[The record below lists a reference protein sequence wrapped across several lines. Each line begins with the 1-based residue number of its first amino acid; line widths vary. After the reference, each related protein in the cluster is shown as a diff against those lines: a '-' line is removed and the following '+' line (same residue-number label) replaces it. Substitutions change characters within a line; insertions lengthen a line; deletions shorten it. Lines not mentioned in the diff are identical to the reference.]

1 MSSRERV
8 RAEFERHRILTIPL
22 IAALTGLG
30 RKNVERI
37 VAHLRRDGV
46 IRPFPF
52 LGNQKIYTP
61 TARGATRLG
70 LDPRKH
76 GRAPGVPTILEH
88 LLVAAFCAQEGHTLL
103 TPGEFAELLPEQA
116 ACPGAFRRR
125 YLIDRTLPEPLLS
138 VIVPDFGSSA
148 RRCARRARR
157 EIDRRKAHRAW
168 RDLVYHRLLRVLFV
182 TPFGDAKAA
191 AVLEHLNHDT
201 FPHAAVA
208 VRGVEALF
216 IGATK

>member
-8 RAEFERHRILTIPL
+8 RVAFRRYRILTIPL
-22 IAALTGLG
+22 LEALTGLG

-37 VAHLRRDGV
+37 VAVLRRDGI

-76 GRAPGVPTILEH
+76 GRAPGVPTIFEH
-88 LLVAAFCAQEGHTLL
+88 LLVAAFCAEEGHTLL

-116 ACPGAFRRR
+116 ACPGAFLRR
-125 YLIDRTLPEPLLS
+125 YLVDGTLPEPLLT
-138 VIVPDFGSSA
+138 VIVPDFGTSA

-157 EIDRRKAHRAW
+157 EIDRRKRHQHW
-168 RDLVYHRLLRVLFV
+168 RDLIFHRLLRVLVV
-182 TPFGDAKAA
+182 TPFGEAKAA
-191 AVLEHLNHDT
+191 AVMEQLNHDT

-208 VRGVEALF
+208 VRGVEGLF
-216 IGATK
+216 IGATR